1 MNDTIQTPA
10 GPGIRPDE
18 GFTLVELMVV
28 VLIIAILLVIAVPSY
43 RSSVL
48 KSHRTE
54 AKSILLDLA
63 GREERYMGTNDTYTS
78 DPTQLGFS
86 TGFGLA
92 GTDATAGVPIETS
105 TLEGVVNEWAS
116 VSQPQ
121 ADSTQTTPGTT
132 ALSPSSQPAPA
143 PPLPPAGWFPDP
155 SGTGTQRY
163 WDGHQWTEHRSPSV

>member
-10 GPGIRPDE
+10 GSGIRPDE

-63 GREERYMGTNDTYTS
+63 GREERYMGTNGTYTS

-86 TGFGLA
+86 TGFGNPFGNGYYSIATPTITA
-92 GTDATAGVPIETS
+92 GTLTSSTAAAVPAQFQF
-105 TLEGVVNEWAS
+105 VAS
-116 VSQPQ
+116 AISGQVK
-121 ADSTQTTPGTT
+121 DSSCAKFTIDQ
-132 ALSPSSQPAPA
+132 
-143 PPLPPAGWFPDP
+143 
-155 SGTGTQRY
+155 SGTQVSYDSSNNVSTGC
-163 WDGHQWTEHRSPSV
+163 W